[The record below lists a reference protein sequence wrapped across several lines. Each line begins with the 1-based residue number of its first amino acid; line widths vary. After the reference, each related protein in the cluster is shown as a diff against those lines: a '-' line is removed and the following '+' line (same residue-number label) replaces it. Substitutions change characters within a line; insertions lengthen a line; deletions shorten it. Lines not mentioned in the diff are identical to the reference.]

1 MNIRLTITKSTLDV
15 TCDDSSV
22 LINEVYEND
31 GEIVVEV
38 VKPEYSMPNVY
49 EQLITDRSVV

>member
-1 MNIRLTITKSTLDV
+1 MNIRLTINKTTLDV

>member
-1 MNIRLTITKSTLDV
+1 MNIRLTINKTTLSV
-15 TCDDSSV
+15 TCDDPSV
-22 LINEVYEND
+22 IINEVYTND

-49 EQLITDRSVV
+49 EQLITDRSVM